1 MIPASSRRLS
11 DCIGLFLEDS
21 SCRGMSG
28 RRHLFGKRVCPYP
41 ALPHAPPSP
50 PLSALPGAL
59 PTSLDPKP
67 AGSRSQRGC
76 ETESRRPG
84 DQRRQHR
91 AAQHPASQGASAP
104 AFRKASCCP
113 THRADGD
120 GRRGKV
126 AVTPSHVI
134 PCRWPS
140 MPCCWDHSWRGTKV
154 WPEASH
160 RPRAQGCTCGHE
172 EESGGT
178 IGVGQMLR
186 SQFPMQK
193 TWIPSLVGEPSPT
206 RPGAAEPT

>member
-21 SCRGMSG
+21 SCHGMSG

-41 ALPHAPPSP
+41 ALPRAPPSP
-50 PLSALPGAL
+50 LLSVLPGAL
-59 PTSLDPKP
+59 PTSWDPKP

-104 AFRKASCCP
+104 AFRKASRCP
-113 THRADGD
+113 TCRADGV

-126 AVTPSHVI
+126 AVTPSRVI
-134 PCRWPS
+134 PFRWPS

-160 RPRAQGCTCGHE
+160 RPQHRAAPAVTK
-172 EESGGT
+172 
-178 IGVGQMLR
+178 R
-186 SQFPMQK
+186 SREGLAG
-193 TWIPSLVGEPSPT
+193 WA
-206 RPGAAEPT
+206 RC